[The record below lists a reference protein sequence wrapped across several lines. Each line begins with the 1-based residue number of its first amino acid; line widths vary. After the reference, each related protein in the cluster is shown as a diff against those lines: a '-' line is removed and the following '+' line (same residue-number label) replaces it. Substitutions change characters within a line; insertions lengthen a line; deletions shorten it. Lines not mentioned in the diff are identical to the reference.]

1 MKKIESLYNNGIFE
15 FLNIEE
21 DFTIDDKVKTIKRK
35 LVRRPPGIRAIIINE
50 GNKILLSKEFR
61 YELNSF
67 DYRLPGGK
75 VFDTIEDYQESLN
88 NNTLAENVF
97 KTVSKEVLE
106 EVGLII
112 HNPTLIKVSHDGA
125 SVEWD
130 LYYFEIKD
138 YEVSSDGNHL
148 EENEFV
154 CGYDFYSFDEI
165 IKMCQENKIH
175 EDRSIA
181 VLLTY
186 ILKKD
191 KN

>member
-1 MKKIESLYNNGIFE
+1 MKKIESLYSNGIFE

-21 DFTIDDKVKTIKRK
+21 DFTIDNEVKTIKRK

-50 GNKILLSKEFR
+50 NNQILLSKEFR
-61 YELNSF
+61 YELDTF

-75 VFDTIEDYQESLN
+75 VFDTIEEYQKSLTD
-88 NNTLAENVF
+88 NTLEENVL
-97 KTVSKEVLE
+97 KTVTKEVQE

-112 HNPTLIKVSHDGA
+112 HNPNLIKVSHDGA

-130 LYYFEIKD
+130 LYYFEIKE
-138 YEVSSDGNHL
+138 YEISAQGNHL

-154 CGYDFYSFDEI
+154 SGYSFYSFDEI
-165 IKMCQENKIH
+165 IKLCQENKIH
-175 EDRSIA
+175 EDRSVG

-186 ILKKD
+186 ILKKG

>member
-1 MKKIESLYNNGIFE
+1 MKKIESLYSNGIFE

-21 DFTIDDKVKTIKRK
+21 DFTIDDNIKKIKRK
-35 LVRRPPGIRAIIINE
+35 LVRRPPGIRAIIINKDNE
-50 GNKILLSKEFR
+50 ILLSKEFR
-61 YELNSF
+61 YELNAF

-75 VFDTIEDYQESLN
+75 VFDTIEEYQDSLT
-88 NNTLAENVF
+88 NNTLEDNVF
-97 KTVSKEVLE
+97 KTVNKEVLE

-138 YEVSSDGNHL
+138 YEVSADGNHL

-154 CGYDFYSFDEI
+154 SGYDFYSFDEI

-191 KN
+191 KD